1 MNFLDLKC
9 SKRPGIL
16 KLKRDGELIL
26 VASHDNE
33 GKRPYVC
40 RCECEA
46 ADIVLSIGAN
56 IALEMVRGRMP
67 DIVPAP
73 EDFVYCYTDEEPA
86 ELQVT
91 SLDEANSA
99 IAAIQKL

>member
-1 MNFLDLKC
+1 MSFLNNKC

-16 KLKRDGELIL
+16 KLKRDDKLIL
-26 VASHDNE
+26 VASYDSK

-46 ADIVLSIGAN
+46 ADIVLSIAAN
-56 IALEMVRGRMP
+56 AAAEMMLGRPMP
-67 DIVPAP
+67 DLPDP
-73 EDFVYCYTDEEPA
+73 DDFVYCYVDQEPKDIP
-86 ELQVT
+86 VT

-99 IAAIQKL
+99 IAAIKKL